1 MKATLND
8 LEERLEYT
16 FRSKKKL
23 EEALRHSSIK
33 DEDHPSNERLEFLG
47 DAVLGLAVT
56 EYVYKTYP
64 DLSEGELTAIKSV
77 VVSSESLLKIAR
89 RLKLRQ
95 FLAVGK
101 GITKKRTIPQSLVAN
116 AVEALIGAIY
126 LDSGFRAARR
136 FALSHVEPMVGRV
149 VKKRNT
155 ANYKSQLQNYV
166 QKKFGA
172 TPHYRLVTENG
183 PDHKKTFELTAVV
196 CDRTFPVGLGKT
208 KKIASQQAA
217 RKALKILQSEYGKL
231 PTASF

>member
-1 MKATLND
+1 MTAPLNE
-8 LEERLEYT
+8 LEERLGYA
-16 FRSKKKL
+16 FRSRRKL

-33 DEDHPSNERLEFLG
+33 DEKHPSNERLEFLG

-56 EYVYKTYP
+56 EFVYKTYP
-64 DLSEGELTAIKSV
+64 DLTEGELTAIKSV

-89 RLKLRQ
+89 KLALRK

-101 GITKKRTIPQSLVAN
+101 GITKKRSIPDSLVAN

-126 LDSGFRAARR
+126 LDSGFRAAKT
-136 FALSHVEPMVGRV
+136 FALEHIDPMVGRV
-149 VKKRNT
+149 VKKRTT

-172 TPHYRLVTENG
+172 TPHYRLLTENG
-183 PDHKKTFELTAVV
+183 PDHRKTFELTAVV
-196 CDRTFPVGLGKT
+196 CDRTFPPGLGKT

-217 RKALKILQSEYGKL
+217 RKALKILQNEYGKL